1 MNTEDYITQCLLH
14 LTDKTT
20 YRATTHYPK
29 ENIRK
34 ELHNIIIHF
43 KSHFP
48 KQLYKHLTEDPRHP
62 RIPHFYGIPKIHK
75 KYTNLPPMRP
85 IVSQSSSL
93 LAPSAQ
99 LIDHVLQPLARSY
112 PDYVHNSTSLVLC
125 LQELTVPDDAILVT
139 IDVTN
144 LYPSIPQSECL
155 NIIHT
160 EIHTRSYLCIY
171 DPNLITRLLHI
182 NINHNYFA
190 FGEHFFQQI
199 KGTAMGAAFSPTIA
213 NIFLSSIIHSFL
225 QTQPIKPLL
234 LARYIDDIFIVW
246 TNSTKSLISFL
257 QDLNSFHPN
266 LRFTHEYSETSID
279 FLDLTIF
286 KGPTFHCT
294 NLLDTKTYQKPLN
307 LYQYLHYTSTHQNQV
322 YKSIIKGECIRYA
335 RTNTTKEFYR
345 ATLYRFK
352 QRLVKRG
359 YPSIFIDKVFKS
371 VNYDHRQRYL
381 HRHQHL
387 QPTCS
392 PPLFKCVPPPQY
404 MLLKQVVLQDYAQL
418 NFISPRFITLR
429 PTTLQRMLVK
439 AKLKPTDD
447 QIIDIS
453 LALESPTTEH
463 RESARLPNLHQQP
476 HANTHTA

>member
-1 MNTEDYITQCLLH
+1 
-14 LTDKTT
+14 
-20 YRATTHYPK
+20 
-29 ENIRK
+29 
-34 ELHNIIIHF
+34 
-43 KSHFP
+43 
-48 KQLYKHLTEDPRHP
+48 
-62 RIPHFYGIPKIHK
+62 
-75 KYTNLPPMRP
+75 MRP

-99 LIDHVLQPLARSY
+99 LIDHVLQPLAISY

-190 FGEHFFQQI
+190 LGEHFFQQI

-266 LRFTHEYSETSID
+266 LRFSHEYSETSID

-286 KGPTFHCT
+286 KGPTFHC
-294 NLLDTKTYQKPLN
+294 Y
-307 LYQYLHYTSTHQNQV
+307 
-322 YKSIIKGECIRYA
+322 
-335 RTNTTKEFYR
+335 
-345 ATLYRFK
+345 
-352 QRLVKRG
+352 
-359 YPSIFIDKVFKS
+359 
-371 VNYDHRQRYL
+371 
-381 HRHQHL
+381 
-387 QPTCS
+387 
-392 PPLFKCVPPPQY
+392 
-404 MLLKQVVLQDYAQL
+404 
-418 NFISPRFITLR
+418 
-429 PTTLQRMLVK
+429 
-439 AKLKPTDD
+439 
-447 QIIDIS
+447 
-453 LALESPTTEH
+453 
-463 RESARLPNLHQQP
+463 
-476 HANTHTA
+476 